1 MRKIYQGESVRF
13 QLNFQT
19 GTDLT
24 ITDFTVFDSVK
35 LEVQTVNYP
44 IQEID
49 VDVESLSIKGIIP
62 TTVTSN
68 LFGNVFMFLTFTKGT
83 EVWKNKVAT
92 ELYIDK
98 Q

>member
-1 MRKIYQGESVRF
+1 MKKIYQGESVRF
-13 QLNFQT
+13 QLNFQS
-19 GTDLT
+19 GTDLS
-24 ITDFTVFDSVK
+24 ITDFTAFDSVK
-35 LEVQTVNYP
+35 VEVQTVNYP

-49 VDVESLSIKGIIP
+49 VEVEALTIKGIIP
-62 TTVTSN
+62 AEVTAN
-68 LFGNVFMFLTFTKGT
+68 LFGNVFVFLTFKKGV

>member
-1 MRKIYQGESVRF
+1 MKKIYQGESVRF
-13 QLNFQT
+13 QLNFQS

-24 ITDFTVFDSVK
+24 ITDFTAFDSIKV
-35 LEVQTVNYP
+35 EVQTVNYP

-49 VDVESLSIKGIIP
+49 VEVEALTITGVIP
-62 TTVTSN
+62 AEVTAN
-68 LFGNVFMFLTFTKGT
+68 LFGNVFVFLTFKKGT
-83 EVWKNKVAT
+83 EVWKNKVTT

>member
-13 QLNFQT
+13 QLNFQS

-24 ITDFTVFDSVK
+24 ITDFTVFDSIKV
-35 LEVQTVNYP
+35 EVQTVNYL

-49 VDVESLSIKGIIP
+49 VEVEALTINGIIP
-62 TTVTSN
+62 TIVTES
-68 LFGNVFMFLTFTKGT
+68 LFGNVFIFLTFTKGA
-83 EVWKNKVAT
+83 EVWKNKVTT

>member
-13 QLNFQT
+13 QLNFQS

-24 ITDFTVFDSVK
+24 ITDFNVFDSVK
-35 LEVQTVNYP
+35 VEVQTVNYP
-44 IQEID
+44 IQE
-49 VDVESLSIKGIIP
+49 VNVEVEAFTIKGVIP
-62 TTVTSN
+62 TNVTAS
-68 LFGNVFMFLTFTKGT
+68 LFGNVFVFLTFTKGS
-83 EVWKNKVAT
+83 EVWKNKVTT

>member
-1 MRKIYQGESVRF
+1 MRKIYQGESIRF
-13 QLNFQT
+13 HLNFQS

-24 ITDFTVFDSVK
+24 ITDFTAFDNIKV
-35 LEVQTVNYP
+35 EVQTVNYP
-44 IQEID
+44 IKEID
-49 VDVESLSIKGIIP
+49 VEVEALRIKGVIP

-68 LFGNVFMFLTFTKGT
+68 LFGNVFIFLTFTKGV
-83 EVWKNKVAT
+83 EVWKNKVTT